1 MRIPGKMAS
10 EVLRHSVMTP
20 ATCNYPLEK
29 NEMPD
34 KFRGKIVFKSENCIG
49 CRICIRD
56 CPSQAISINKVA
68 EKVFE
73 AEFRL
78 DRCIYCAQCVESCPR
93 GALESTKEY
102 ELAQVAKEKF
112 RIVLHAKTG
121 EETTETA

>member
-20 ATCNYPLEK
+20 ATGNYPLEK
-29 NEMPD
+29 SEMPD
-34 KFRGKIVFKSENCIG
+34 RFRGKIIFKSENCIG
-49 CRICIRD
+49 CRICVRD
-56 CPSQAISINKVA
+56 CPSRAIAINKVA

-78 DRCIYCAQCVESCPR
+78 DRCIFCGQCVDSCPKN
-93 GALESTKEY
+93 ALESTKEY
-102 ELAQVAKEKF
+102 ELAEIDPQKF
-112 RIVLHAKTG
+112 KVVFHAKTG